1 MRKSKWNRLFRSRHN
16 VDLPSTGEFV
26 SIFLHHSPAASR
38 FIRLSAYP
46 KLLVW
51 ICLVLVVPVV
61 RGQTSI
67 VAALGPHEVVIGADS
82 KRKISEFDPSGG
94 LVGVT
99 SALVCKIQKADGF
112 YFGCSGPCGEV
123 DVTAIIV
130 RASRR
135 AATIQNKVEV
145 AVPLVEDALND
156 MLKDK
161 SQNALR
167 RYTNKPTVLQLLFVG
182 IEGQTPLILGV
193 DFHNRRSPS
202 GVLSVRAGETQI
214 CEKTTEA
221 CTHLAIGKTKAIS
234 NFTRKK
240 GSMDFLARV
249 QPVVGVE
256 RLIQMEIDEEGD
268 DVGPPIDILRITR
281 HGAQWIR
288 RKRQCQ

>member
-1 MRKSKWNRLFRSRHN
+1 VRSLNIPHQVADATPDALVN
-16 VDLPSTGEFV
+16 L
-26 SIFLHHSPAASR
+26 IPALKGRAKITTTLR
-38 FIRLSAYP
+38 VAP
-46 KLLVW
+46 LVW
-51 ICLVLVVPVV
+51 ICLVLVDPVV

-99 SALVCKIQKADGF
+99 STLTCKIQKADGF

-123 DVTAIIV
+123 DVTSIIV
-130 RASRR
+130 RLSRR
-135 AATIQNKVEV
+135 AGTIQNKVEM

-167 RYTNKPTVLQLLFVG
+167 RYSNKPTVLQLLFVG

-193 DFHNRRSPS
+193 DFHNRRSAS
-202 GVLSVRAGETQI
+202 GALSVRAGETQI
-214 CEKTTEA
+214 CEKTTDS
-221 CTHLAIGKTKAIS
+221 CTHLAIGKTNAIS

-281 HGAQWIR
+281 RGAQWIR
-288 RKRQCQ
+288 RKHQCL